1 MNGDNMSLEI
11 RKATRSARSVARV
24 QPSMGATTF
33 KGRTFQVCHLAGG

>member
-11 RKATRSARSVARV
+11 RKATRSARSVTRV